1 MTNTIEHND
10 KQQNSTDEMGLGDE
24 SHKTSIDQAY
34 TARKNWGAMLFMLA
48 IPLLFGSAG
57 YFAYSRYQAHLLTS
71 KAEQKSHKFT
81 AENTI
86 KPMGVEGEGTLLK
99 PAEMQGQTTP
109 MPDNANMGVTPIG
122 VIPNNQPMQHGQT
135 VTVKP
140 NPSPSRYD
148 AAILPDQGESQ
159 LAVATGTVNQGLYN
173 QNTNNSR
180 VARPLS
186 QEVETEGTFDRSA
199 RSNPDGMQLTPTYT
213 PKTKARLLGNRNYVL
228 AKGNEFDCALNTA
241 INSSNPGMVT
251 CTTTSNSY
259 SDNGKVVLV
268 ERGSLLTGE
277 YTGLKHGDTRLRVL
291 WDRIKTPEGVV
302 IALDSLGTDALGR
315 GGFDGDVDKHWLER
329 IGSAFLMSSFKDLV
343 AYETVKNS
351 NASSNIASASFS
363 NTQSAGNDLASQV
376 LKQSINIP
384 PTLTKNQGER
394 VAIVVARDLDFSEV
408 YQLEANDSMSVRDK
422 Q

>member
-10 KQQNSTDEMGLGDE
+10 KQQNSTDEMGLGDG

-34 TARKNWGAMLFMLA
+34 TARKNWGAILFMLA

-71 KAEQKSHKFT
+71 KEEQKSHKFT

-86 KPMGVEGEGTLLK
+86 KPMGAEGEATQLK
-99 PAEMQGQTTP
+99 PEEVQATP

-122 VIPNNQPMQHGQT
+122 VVPNNQPMQHGQT

-140 NPSPSRYD
+140 NPSRYD
-148 AAILPDQGESQ
+148 ADILPEQGESQ
-159 LAVATGTVNQGLYN
+159 LAVATGTANQSLYN
-173 QNTNNSR
+173 QNTNNSKI
-180 VARPLS
+180 ARPLS
-186 QEVETEGTFDRSA
+186 QEVESEGAFDRSTRA
-199 RSNPDGMQLTPTYT
+199 NPDGMQLTPTYT

-228 AKGNEFDCALNTA
+228 AKGNAFDCALNTA

-315 GGFDGDVDKHWLER
+315 GGFDGDIDKHWLER
-329 IGSAFLMSSFKDLV
+329 IGAAFLMSSFKDLV
-343 AYETVKNS
+343 AYETAKNS

>member
-1 MTNTIEHND
+1 MTNTIENIHN
-10 KQQNSTDEMGLGDE
+10 QQNPTDEMGLHNGL
-24 SHKTSIDQAY
+24 HKTSIDQVY
-34 TARKNWGAMLFMLA
+34 TARKNWGAVFFMLA
-48 IPLLFGSAG
+48 IPLILGSVG
-57 YFAYSRYQAHLLTS
+57 YFAYSRYQAHLLAS
-71 KAEQKSHKFT
+71 KVEQKSHKFT

-86 KPMGVEGEGTLLK
+86 KPLGAEGEGAQLK
-99 PAEMQGQTTP
+99 PEEVQVTP
-109 MPDNANMGVTPIG
+109 MPDNVNMGVTPIG
-122 VIPNNQPMQHGQT
+122 IVPNKQPMQHGQA
-135 VTVKP
+135 VTVRP
-140 NPSPSRYD
+140 NPSRYD
-148 AAILPDQGESQ
+148 ADIMTDQGESP
-159 LAVATGTVNQGLYN
+159 LAVATGVTDHNAYHRN
-173 QNTNNSR
+173 IEINT
-180 VARPLS
+180 ATRPFS
-186 QEVETEGTFDRSA
+186 QELESEGTFDRSA
-199 RSNPDGMQLTPTYT
+199 RANPDGMQLTPTYT

-228 AKGNEFDCALNTA
+228 AKGSAFDCALNTA

-302 IALDSLGTDALGR
+302 IALDSLGSDALGR
-315 GGFDGDVDKHWLER
+315 GGIDGDVDKHWLER

-351 NASSNIASASFS
+351 NASSNVASASFS

>member
-1 MTNTIEHND
+1 MTNNIENNHN
-10 KQQNSTDEMGLGDE
+10 QQNPTDEMGLRNG
-24 SHKTSIDQAY
+24 SHKTSIDQVY
-34 TARKNWGAMLFMLA
+34 TARKNWGAVLFMLA
-48 IPLLFGSAG
+48 IPLILGSVG
-57 YFAYSRYQAHLLTS
+57 YFAYSRYQAHLLAS

-86 KPMGVEGEGTLLK
+86 KALGAEGEGAQLK
-99 PAEMQGQTTP
+99 PEEVQATP
-109 MPDNANMGVTPIG
+109 MPDNVNMGVTPIG
-122 VIPNNQPMQHGQT
+122 IVPNNQQMQHGQA
-135 VTVKP
+135 VTVRP
-140 NPSPSRYD
+140 IPSRYD
-148 AAILPDQGESQ
+148 ADIMPDQGESQ
-159 LAVATGTVNQGLYN
+159 LAVATGVTDHNSYN
-173 QNTNNSR
+173 RNIEKNT
-180 VARPLS
+180 ATRPLS
-186 QEVETEGTFDRSA
+186 QEVESEGTFDRSA

-228 AKGNEFDCALNTA
+228 AKGSAFDCALDTA

-302 IALDSLGTDALGR
+302 IALDSLGSDALGR
-315 GGFDGDVDKHWLER
+315 GGIDGDVDKHWLER

-351 NASSNIASASFS
+351 NASSNVASASFS

>member
-1 MTNTIEHND
+1 MTNNIENNHN
-10 KQQNSTDEMGLGDE
+10 QQNPTDEIGLRNG
-24 SHKTSIDQAY
+24 SHKTSIDQVY

-48 IPLLFGSAG
+48 IPLILGSVG
-57 YFAYSRYQAHLLTS
+57 YFAYSRYQAHLLAS

-86 KPMGVEGEGTLLK
+86 KPLGAEGEGAQLK
-99 PAEMQGQTTP
+99 PEEVQATP
-109 MPDNANMGVTPIG
+109 MPDNVNMGVTPIG
-122 VIPNNQPMQHGQT
+122 IVPNNQPMQHGQA
-135 VTVKP
+135 VTVRP
-140 NPSPSRYD
+140 IPSRYD
-148 AAILPDQGESQ
+148 ADIMPDQGESQ
-159 LAVATGTVNQGLYN
+159 LAVATGVTDHNSYN
-173 QNTNNSR
+173 RSIEKNT
-180 VARPLS
+180 ATRPLS
-186 QEVETEGTFDRSA
+186 QEVESEGTFDRSA
-199 RSNPDGMQLTPTYT
+199 RANPDGMQLTPTYT

-228 AKGNEFDCALNTA
+228 AKGSAFDCALDTA

-291 WDRIKTPEGVV
+291 WDRIKTPGGVV

-315 GGFDGDVDKHWLER
+315 GGFDGDIDKHWLER

-351 NASSNIASASFS
+351 NASSNVASASFS

-384 PTLTKNQGER
+384 PTLIKNQGER

>member
-1 MTNTIEHND
+1 MTNNIENNHN
-10 KQQNSTDEMGLGDE
+10 QQNPTDEMGLRNG
-24 SHKTSIDQAY
+24 SHKTSIDQVY

-48 IPLLFGSAG
+48 IPLILGSVG
-57 YFAYSRYQAHLLTS
+57 YFAYSRYQAHLLAS

-86 KPMGVEGEGTLLK
+86 KALGAEGEGAQLK
-99 PAEMQGQTTP
+99 PEEVQATP
-109 MPDNANMGVTPIG
+109 MPDNVNMGVTPIG
-122 VIPNNQPMQHGQT
+122 IVPNNQQMQHGQA
-135 VTVKP
+135 VTVRP
-140 NPSPSRYD
+140 IPSRYD
-148 AAILPDQGESQ
+148 ADIMPDQGESQ
-159 LAVATGTVNQGLYN
+159 LAVATGVTDHNSYN
-173 QNTNNSR
+173 RNIEKNT
-180 VARPLS
+180 ATRPLS
-186 QEVETEGTFDRSA
+186 QEVESEGTFDRSA

-228 AKGNEFDCALNTA
+228 AKGSAFDCALDTA

-302 IALDSLGTDALGR
+302 IALDSLGSDALGR
-315 GGFDGDVDKHWLER
+315 GGIDGDVDKHWLER

-351 NASSNIASASFS
+351 NASSNVASASFS

>member
-1 MTNTIEHND
+1 MTNTIAHNE
-10 KQQNSTDEMGLGDE
+10 KQQNSTDEMGLGNG

-34 TARKNWGAMLFMLA
+34 TARKNWGAMLFMLV

-71 KAEQKSHKFT
+71 KEEQKSHKFT

-86 KPMGVEGEGTLLK
+86 KPMGAEGEGTQLK
-99 PAEMQGQTTP
+99 PEEVQATP

-122 VIPNNQPMQHGQT
+122 VVPNNQPMQHGQT

-140 NPSPSRYD
+140 NPSRYD
-148 AAILPDQGESQ
+148 ADILPEQGESQ
-159 LAVATGTVNQGLYN
+159 LSVATGTVNQGLYN

-228 AKGNEFDCALNTA
+228 AKGNAFDCALNTA

-315 GGFDGDVDKHWLER
+315 VGFDGDVDKHWLER

-351 NASSNIASASFS
+351 NASNNIASASFS

>member
-10 KQQNSTDEMGLGDE
+10 KQQNSTDEMGLRDG

-34 TARKNWGAMLFMLA
+34 TARKNWGAVLFMLA

-71 KAEQKSHKFT
+71 KEEQKSHKFT

-86 KPMGVEGEGTLLK
+86 KPLGAEGEGVLFK
-99 PAEMQGQTTP
+99 PAEMQVQTTP

-122 VIPNNQPMQHGQT
+122 VVPNNQYHGQA

-140 NPSPSRYD
+140 NPSRYD
-148 AAILPDQGESQ
+148 ADILPEQGESQ
-159 LAVATGTVNQGLYN
+159 LAVATGTANQGLYN

-186 QEVETEGTFDRSA
+186 QEVESEGTFDRPA

-277 YTGLKHGDTRLRVL
+277 YTGLKHGETRLRVL

-408 YQLEANDSMSVRDK
+408 YQLEANYSMSVRDK

>member
-1 MTNTIEHND
+1 
-10 KQQNSTDEMGLGDE
+10 
-24 SHKTSIDQAY
+24 
-34 TARKNWGAMLFMLA
+34 
-48 IPLLFGSAG
+48 
-57 YFAYSRYQAHLLTS
+57 
-71 KAEQKSHKFT
+71 
-81 AENTI
+81 
-86 KPMGVEGEGTLLK
+86 
-99 PAEMQGQTTP
+99 
-109 MPDNANMGVTPIG
+109 
-122 VIPNNQPMQHGQT
+122 MQHGQT
-135 VTVKP
+135 ITVKP
-140 NPSPSRYD
+140 NPSRYD
-148 AAILPDQGESQ
+148 ADILPEQGESQ
-159 LAVATGTVNQGLYN
+159 LAVATGTANQGLYN
-173 QNTNNSR
+173 QNTNIKI
-180 VARPLS
+180 ARPLS
-186 QEVETEGTFDRSA
+186 QEVESEGTFDRST

-315 GGFDGDVDKHWLER
+315 GGFDGDVDRHWLER

>member
-1 MTNTIEHND
+1 MTNTIAHND
-10 KQQNSTDEMGLGDE
+10 KQQNPTDEMGLGDG

-34 TARKNWGAMLFMLA
+34 TARKNWGAVLFMLA

-86 KPMGVEGEGTLLK
+86 KPLGAEGEDAQLK
-99 PAEMQGQTTP
+99 PEEVQATP
-109 MPDNANMGVTPIG
+109 MPDHANMGVTPIG
-122 VIPNNQPMQHGQT
+122 IVPNNQQMQHGQADK
-135 VTVKP
+135 VKP
-140 NPSPSRYD
+140 NPSRYD
-148 AAILPDQGESQ
+148 AGILPDQGETQ
-159 LAVATGTVNQGLYN
+159 LAIATDTANQGLYN

-180 VARPLS
+180 VARTLS
-186 QEVETEGTFDRSA
+186 KEVETEGAFDRSA
-199 RSNPDGMQLTPTYT
+199 RANPDGMQLTPTYT

-343 AYETVKNS
+343 AYETAKNS

>member
-1 MTNTIEHND
+1 MTNNIENNHN
-10 KQQNSTDEMGLGDE
+10 QQNPTDEMGLRNG
-24 SHKTSIDQAY
+24 SHKTSIDQVY

-48 IPLLFGSAG
+48 IPLILGSVG
-57 YFAYSRYQAHLLTS
+57 YFAYSRYQAHLLAS

-86 KPMGVEGEGTLLK
+86 KALGAEGEGAQLK
-99 PAEMQGQTTP
+99 PEEVQATP
-109 MPDNANMGVTPIG
+109 MPDNVNMGVTPIG
-122 VIPNNQPMQHGQT
+122 IVPNKQQMQHGQA
-135 VTVKP
+135 VTVRP
-140 NPSPSRYD
+140 IPSRYD
-148 AAILPDQGESQ
+148 ADIMPDQGESQ
-159 LAVATGTVNQGLYN
+159 LAVATGVTDHNSYN
-173 QNTNNSR
+173 RNIEKNT
-180 VARPLS
+180 ATRPLS
-186 QEVETEGTFDRSA
+186 QEVESEGTFDRSA

-228 AKGNEFDCALNTA
+228 AKGSAFDCALDTA

-302 IALDSLGTDALGR
+302 IALDSLGSDALGR
-315 GGFDGDVDKHWLER
+315 GGIDGDVDKHWLER

-351 NASSNIASASFS
+351 NASSNVASASFS

>member
-10 KQQNSTDEMGLGDE
+10 KQQNPTDEMGLSDG

-34 TARKNWGAMLFMLA
+34 TARKNWGAVLFMLA

-57 YFAYSRYQAHLLTS
+57 YFAYSRYQAHLSTS
-71 KAEQKSHKFT
+71 KEEQKSHKFT
-81 AENTI
+81 AENTV
-86 KPMGVEGEGTLLK
+86 KALGAEGEGTLLK
-99 PAEMQGQTTP
+99 PVEMQGQTTP
-109 MPDNANMGVTPIG
+109 MPDNASMGVTAIG
-122 VIPNNQPMQHGQT
+122 VVPNNQYHGQT

-140 NPSPSRYD
+140 NPSRYD
-148 AAILPDQGESQ
+148 ADILPDQGESQ
-159 LAVATGTVNQGLYN
+159 LAVATGTANQSLYN

-186 QEVETEGTFDRSA
+186 QEVETEGGFDRSA
-199 RSNPDGMQLTPTYT
+199 RANPDGMQLTPTYT

-343 AYETVKNS
+343 AYETAKNS

-363 NTQSAGNDLASQV
+363 NTQAAGNDLASQV

>member
-1 MTNTIEHND
+1 MTNNIENNHN
-10 KQQNSTDEMGLGDE
+10 QQNPTDEMGLRNG
-24 SHKTSIDQAY
+24 SHKTSIDQVY

-48 IPLLFGSAG
+48 IPLILGSVG
-57 YFAYSRYQAHLLTS
+57 YFAYSRYQAHLLAS

-86 KPMGVEGEGTLLK
+86 KALGAEGEGAQLK
-99 PAEMQGQTTP
+99 PEEVQATP
-109 MPDNANMGVTPIG
+109 MPDNVNMGVTPIG
-122 VIPNNQPMQHGQT
+122 IVPNNQQMQHGQA
-135 VTVKP
+135 VTVRP
-140 NPSPSRYD
+140 IPSPYD
-148 AAILPDQGESQ
+148 ADIMPDQGESQ
-159 LAVATGTVNQGLYN
+159 LAVATGVTDHNSYN
-173 QNTNNSR
+173 RNIEKNT
-180 VARPLS
+180 ATRPLS
-186 QEVETEGTFDRSA
+186 QEVESEGTFDRSA

-228 AKGNEFDCALNTA
+228 AKGSAFDCALDTA

-302 IALDSLGTDALGR
+302 IALDSLGSDALGR
-315 GGFDGDVDKHWLER
+315 GGIDGDVDKHWLER

-351 NASSNIASASFS
+351 NASSNVASASFS

>member
-10 KQQNSTDEMGLGDE
+10 KQQNPTDEMGLGDG

-34 TARKNWGAMLFMLA
+34 TARKNLGAVLFMLA

-71 KAEQKSHKFT
+71 KEEQKSHKFT
-81 AENTI
+81 TKNTV
-86 KPMGVEGEGTLLK
+86 KALGAEGEGALLK
-99 PAEMQGQTTP
+99 PVEMQGQTTP

-122 VIPNNQPMQHGQT
+122 VVPNNQYHGQA
-135 VTVKP
+135 VTVK
-140 NPSPSRYD
+140 PSPSRYD
-148 AAILPDQGESQ
+148 ADILLDQGESQ
-159 LAVATGTVNQGLYN
+159 LAAATGTANQSLYN

-186 QEVETEGTFDRSA
+186 QEVETEGGFDRSA
-199 RSNPDGMQLTPTYT
+199 RANPDGMQLTSTYT

-228 AKGNEFDCALNTA
+228 AKGNEFDCVLNTA
-241 INSSNPGMVT
+241 INSSNPSMLT

-329 IGSAFLMSSFKDLV
+329 IDSAFLMSSFKDLV
-343 AYETVKNS
+343 AYETAKNS

-363 NTQSAGNDLASQV
+363 NTQAAGNDLASQV

>member
-10 KQQNSTDEMGLGDE
+10 KQQNPASETELRVG

-34 TARKNWGAMLFMLA
+34 TARKNWGAVLFMLA

-71 KAEQKSHKFT
+71 KEEQKSHKFT

-86 KPMGVEGEGTLLK
+86 KPMGAEGEGTLFK

-109 MPDNANMGVTPIG
+109 MPDNANVGVTPIG

-173 QNTNNSR
+173 QNTNKSR

-408 YQLEANDSMSVRDK
+408 YQLQVNDSISVKDK

>member
-10 KQQNSTDEMGLGDE
+10 KQQNSTDEMGLRDG

-34 TARKNWGAMLFMLA
+34 TTRKNWGAMLFMLA

-71 KAEQKSHKFT
+71 KEEQKSHKFT

-86 KPMGVEGEGTLLK
+86 KPMGAEGEGTLLK
-99 PAEMQGQTTP
+99 PAEMPGQTTP
-109 MPDNANMGVTPIG
+109 MPDNTNMGVTPIG
-122 VIPNNQPMQHGQT
+122 VVPNNQQMQHGQT

-140 NPSPSRYD
+140 NPSRYD
-148 AAILPDQGESQ
+148 ADILPDHGESQ
-159 LAVATGTVNQGLYN
+159 LAVATGTGNLGLYN
-173 QNTNNSR
+173 QNPNNST
-180 VARPLS
+180 VTRPLNQAIES
-186 QEVETEGTFDRSA
+186 EGTFRSA
-199 RSNPDGMQLTPTYT
+199 SSNSDGMQLTPTYT

-343 AYETVKNS
+343 AYETAKNS

>member
-10 KQQNSTDEMGLGDE
+10 KQQNPAGETELRDD

-34 TARKNWGAMLFMLA
+34 TARKNWGAVLIMLA

-71 KAEQKSHKFT
+71 KEEQKSHKFT

-86 KPMGVEGEGTLLK
+86 KPMGVEGEATLLK
-99 PAEMQGQTTP
+99 PTEMQGQTTP

-122 VIPNNQPMQHGQT
+122 VVANNQYHGQA

-140 NPSPSRYD
+140 NPSRYD
-148 AAILPDQGESQ
+148 ADILPDQGGSQ
-159 LAVATGTVNQGLYN
+159 LAVATGNANQGLYN

-186 QEVETEGTFDRSA
+186 QEVESEGTFDRST

-228 AKGNEFDCALNTA
+228 AKGNAFDCALDTA

-259 SDNGKVVLV
+259 SDNGKVVLI
-268 ERGSLLTGE
+268 ERGSFLTGE

-315 GGFDGDVDKHWLER
+315 GGFDGDIDKHWLER

-343 AYETVKNS
+343 AYETAKNS

-408 YQLEANDSMSVRDK
+408 YQLEANDSMSIKDA

>member
-1 MTNTIEHND
+1 MTNSIENNEH
-10 KQQNSTDEMGLGDE
+10 QQNQASEAGLHE
-24 SHKTSIDQAY
+24 SSHKTSIDQAY
-34 TARKNWGAMLFMLA
+34 TARKNWGAMLFILA

-81 AENTI
+81 AENTV
-86 KPMGVEGEGTLLK
+86 KPMGVEGEGALLK
-99 PAEMQGQTTP
+99 TAEMQVQATP

-122 VIPNNQPMQHGQT
+122 IVPNNQRMQHGQD
-135 VTVKP
+135 VTVRTI
-140 NPSPSRYD
+140 PSRYD
-148 AAILPDQGESQ
+148 ADIMPNQGQSQ
-159 LAVATGTVNQGLYN
+159 LAVATGVTEHDSYN
-173 QNTNNSR
+173 RNIEKST
-180 VARPLS
+180 ATRPLS
-186 QEVETEGTFDRSA
+186 QEVESEGAFDRSA

-277 YTGLKHGDTRLRVL
+277 YTGLKHGETRLRVL

-343 AYETVKNS
+343 AYETAKNS

-408 YQLEANDSMSVRDK
+408 YQLQVNDSISVKDK